1 MIVKQDTQTRVK
13 DPTGDLIE
21 QCQLMLRFA
30 SKEGLQTDADLRR
43 DIARLDRILIK
54 AKLPPISDVAPELI
68 AAESPPP
75 SPEPKSPGEP
85 IGAGLTMPD
94 ISPSPTPA

>member
-1 MIVKQDTQTRVK
+1 MIVKQDSDAQTRVK

-30 SKEGLQTDADLRR
+30 AKEGLQTDADLRR

-68 AAESPPP
+68 EAENPRQIPEPP
-75 SPEPKSPGEP
+75 SSSVEP
-85 IGAGLTMPD
+85 
-94 ISPSPTPA
+94 PTAAA